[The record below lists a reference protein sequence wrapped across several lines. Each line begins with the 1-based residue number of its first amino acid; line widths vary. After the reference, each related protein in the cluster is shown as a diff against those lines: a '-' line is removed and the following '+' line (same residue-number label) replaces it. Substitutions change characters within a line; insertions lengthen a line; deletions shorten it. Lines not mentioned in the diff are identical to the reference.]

1 MSDEKVKAK
10 LGQISGKVKETIG
23 KVSGDKSLET
33 EGKVEKT
40 SGKLE
45 EFAADAKIL
54 SRDFQMVS
62 KKINKGDSMTV
73 NDIKSTL
80 TYDDKVIEKIVGHA
94 LEEVDG
100 LLAVSGGFF
109 SNLKKNV
116 VNSNSVTDGV
126 HVEVGSKEVAVD
138 LDVIVE
144 YGKDIPKIADAIK
157 EIVAKNV
164 DVMTHLNVVEVNVN
178 VVDIRTKE
186 EQAQA
191 EVTVQDKVSNAANS
205 TSQFVSS
212 KTEQMKEA
220 VSNSDTREAPLN

>member
-1 MSDEKVKAK
+1 
-10 LGQISGKVKETIG
+10 
-23 KVSGDKSLET
+23 
-33 EGKVEKT
+33 
-40 SGKLE
+40 
-45 EFAADAKIL
+45 
-54 SRDFQMVS
+54 
-62 KKINKGDSMTV
+62 MTV

-186 EQAQA
+186 EQVQA
-191 EVTVQDKVSNAANS
+191 EVTVQDKVTDVANS